1 MMPDYNGA
9 RGVVQDR
16 RVTENAVRDLGHM
29 AISNPT
35 VELTRP
41 VFGTRNRLAETWLR

>member
-16 RVTENAVRDLGHM
+16 RVTENAVRDL
-29 AISNPT
+29 A
-35 VELTRP
+35 
-41 VFGTRNRLAETWLR
+41 TWR